1 VTRFL
6 SGVCPARHLRAEM
19 QIRFPET

>member
-6 SGVCPARHLRAEM
+6 SGVCLARHLRAEM